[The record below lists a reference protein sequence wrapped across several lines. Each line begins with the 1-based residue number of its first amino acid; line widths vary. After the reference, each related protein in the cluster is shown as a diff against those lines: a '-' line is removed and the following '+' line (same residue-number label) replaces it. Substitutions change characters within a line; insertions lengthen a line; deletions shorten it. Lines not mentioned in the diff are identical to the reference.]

1 VLFSETFAMRRI
13 LFALA
18 LLIPAATAHAE
29 LPASMKVGDATLAL
43 NGAGTRTKY
52 FMSMYEAGL
61 YLGAKN
67 ADAAAIVA
75 SNDPMVIRLEIVS
88 GMVTQEKMVTAL
100 NEGFAAATDNN
111 TDSLRTEIEQFRKCF
126 AAPIA
131 KGDVFDLVHQPGR
144 GVVVLKNG
152 KPQGVIPGITFKQT
166 VFAIWLGKEPADED
180 LKVAMLGK

>member
-1 VLFSETFAMRRI
+1 MRRI
-13 LFALA
+13 VLTLA
-18 LLIPAATAHAE
+18 LLFPAAAVQAE
-29 LPASMKVGDATLAL
+29 LPASIKVGDATLAL

-67 ADAAAIVA
+67 ADAAAVIA
-75 SNDPMVIRLEIVS
+75 SNDPMVIRLEITS
-88 GMVTQEKMVTAL
+88 GMVTQEKMLTAL
-100 NEGFAAATDNN
+100 NEGFAAATGNN

-131 KGDVFDLVHQPGR
+131 KGDIFDLVHQPGR
-144 GVVVLKNG
+144 GVVVVKNG

-180 LKVAMLGK
+180 LKVAMLGG